1 MSILD
6 LEYRQFQSDLNY
18 YSELRE
24 ALGLRSYK
32 QPLRLEAHKVTT
44 RVKLGLPR
52 LEDWQNSSKW
62 NINGL
67 QPGESRPNLAEMA
80 KNINVKTNL

>member
-6 LEYRQFQSDLNY
+6 LECRQFQSDLNY

-24 ALGLRSYK
+24 AFGLSSYK
-32 QPLRLEAHKVTT
+32 QPLRLEAHKVTI

-52 LEDWQNSSKW
+52 PEDWHNSNRW

-67 QPGESRPNLAEMA
+67 QPGESKPNVVEMA
-80 KNINVKTNL
+80 KNINLKTNF